1 MKCLACGSGDI
12 ADVREVVKEQS
23 KGMVDVTAIKITIQR
38 SSSVDTSYEDR
49 DYDMFECMRCGYLML
64 YRRKKELQ
72 EITSED
78 VGSIG
83 DILNPI

>member
-1 MKCLACGSGDI
+1 MKCLACGSEDI
-12 ADVREVVKEQS
+12 ADIRKVVKEQS
-23 KGMVDVTAIKITIQR
+23 KGMIDVTAIKITIRR

-49 DYDMFECMRCGYLML
+49 DYDMFECMKCGYLML

-78 VGSIG
+78 VGSIRS
-83 DILNPI
+83 IV